1 MSASAAQLDIGWTPT
16 PPRAETLELAFFA
29 FHRANPDVFTRL
41 VELARAE
48 VNAQL
53 GAGIKR
59 PRVAIKA
66 LWEMLRAEL
75 RGRPVQSGGPVKL
88 NNNFTAP
95 YSRLIAEM
103 HADLRNVFRMRERS
117 L

>member
-1 MSASAAQLDIGWTPT
+1 MSASAAQLDIGFAPV

-29 FHRANPDVFTRL
+29 FHRSNPEVFTRL

-88 NNNFTAP
+88 NNNFTAL

>member
-1 MSASAAQLDIGWTPT
+1 MSASTAQLDIGFAPV

-29 FHRANPDVFTRL
+29 FHRAKPEVFTRL

-75 RGRPVQSGGPVKL
+75 RGRPVQSGGHVKL
-88 NNNFTAP
+88 NNSFTAL
-95 YSRLIAEM
+95 YSRLIAET
-103 HADLRNVFRMRERS
+103 HADLREVFRMRERS